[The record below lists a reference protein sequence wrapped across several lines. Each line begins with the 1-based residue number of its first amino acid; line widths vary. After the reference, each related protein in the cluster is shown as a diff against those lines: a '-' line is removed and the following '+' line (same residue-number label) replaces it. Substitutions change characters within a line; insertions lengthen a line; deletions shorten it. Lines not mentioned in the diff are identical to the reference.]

1 MSPDSNYSDINI
13 ESGFDESC
21 ESRGMETV
29 TPAVLIGL
37 WSDGGDEAAF
47 NTTPAFYNISLIG
60 ERSGYDFSVD
70 SSGYSLWWNK
80 VYGMGQM
87 QGSVWDNLYFANQTQ
102 VNYISS
108 TSLEAVCKQP

>member
-1 MSPDSNYSDINI
+1 MYYNWVSPESNYSDINI

-37 WSDGGDEAAF
+37 KSNGGEEAAI
-47 NTTPAFYNISLIG
+47 NTLPEFYNTSYIG
-60 ERSGYDFSVD
+60 ERSGFDFKVD
-70 SSGYSLWWNK
+70 SSGSSLYWNK

-102 VNYISS
+102 VNYISN
-108 TSLEAVCKQP
+108 TLL